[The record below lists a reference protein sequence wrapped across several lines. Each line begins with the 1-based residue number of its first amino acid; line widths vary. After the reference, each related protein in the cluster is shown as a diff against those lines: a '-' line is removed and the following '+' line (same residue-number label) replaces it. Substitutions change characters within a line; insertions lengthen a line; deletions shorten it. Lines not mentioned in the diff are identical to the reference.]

1 MKGQPRMFSTD
12 ERTLLELPAFAFLST
27 LLPDGTPQMT
37 VMWYRLVGDEIQMI
51 TPASTRKARN
61 LAQDGRA
68 AIVVS
73 DPDSG
78 YRYVEM
84 RGDIELRRD
93 PDAIREA
100 LLGIATR
107 YIGAERAVPYTD
119 ARDPSQRVL
128 MVFHPEHVHGHFA
141 NKP

>member
-1 MKGQPRMFSTD
+1 MFSEA
-12 ERTLLELPAFAFLST
+12 ERELLDLPAFASLST

-37 VMWYRLVGDEIQMI
+37 VMWYWLVGDEIHMI

-61 LAQDGRA
+61 LAHDGRS

-73 DPDSG
+73 DPNSG

-84 RGDIELRRD
+84 RGHIECRRD
-93 PDAIREA
+93 PEAIRQA

>member
-1 MKGQPRMFSTD
+1 VFSD
-12 ERTLLELPAFAFLST
+12 AERALLDLPAFASLST
-27 LLPDGTPQMT
+27 LLPDGTPQLT
-37 VMWYRLVGDEIQMI
+37 VMWYRLVGDEIHMI

-73 DPDSG
+73 DPESG

-84 RGDIELRRD
+84 RGKIELRRD

-107 YIGAERAVPYTD
+107 YIGAERARPYTD

>member
-1 MKGQPRMFSTD
+1 MFSD
-12 ERTLLELPAFAFLST
+12 AERALLDLPAFASLST
-27 LLPDGTPQMT
+27 LLPDGTPQLT
-37 VMWYRLVGDEIQMI
+37 VMWYRLVGDEIHMI

-73 DPDSG
+73 DPESG
-78 YRYVEM
+78 YRYAEM
-84 RGDIELRRD
+84 RGKIELRRD

-107 YIGAERAVPYTD
+107 YIGAERARPYTD